1 MPPPCSASQEPS
13 WSNHDEWQ
21 VSDRRY
27 LSEASMAELLTTQPA
42 VDGPQLP
49 PQQKPNQ
56 LDQ

>member
-27 LSEASMAELLTTQPA
+27 LSEASMATINTQTTDEEVLGQPA
-42 VDGPQLP
+42 LIPA
-49 PQQKPNQ
+49 
-56 LDQ
+56 